1 VDITK
6 EGGMEEEKEQFSK
19 IIVMLIVIMNIWFTV
34 AVLSVFAKTGSE
46 PVTLVT
52 AFFAFTTG
60 ELWLMASIKKTKVVK
75 QKRSEVYGN
84 LKDGLGEKIDK

>member
-1 VDITK
+1 
-6 EGGMEEEKEQFSK
+6 MEDDKKQFSK
-19 IIVMLIVIMNIWFTV
+19 VIVLLIIILNVWFTV
-34 AVLSVFAKTGSE
+34 AVLSVFAKTGVE
-46 PVTLVT
+46 PTALVA
-52 AFFAFTTG
+52 AFFSFTTG

>member
-1 VDITK
+1 
-6 EGGMEEEKEQFSK
+6 MENEDRVQFSK
-19 IIVMLIVIMNIWFTV
+19 VIVMLIVIMNIWFTV

-60 ELWLMASIKKTKVVK
+60 ELWLMASIKKTKVSK
-75 QKRSEVYGN
+75 IQRSDKYN
-84 LKDGLGEKIDK
+84 DIKSGLNQEADK

>member
-1 VDITK
+1 
-6 EGGMEEEKEQFSK
+6 MEDDKKQFSK
-19 IIVMLIVIMNIWFTV
+19 VIVLLIIILNVWFTV
-34 AVLSVFAKTGSE
+34 AVLGVFAKTGVE
-46 PVTLVT
+46 PVALVA
-52 AFFAFTTG
+52 AFFSFTTG

>member
-1 VDITK
+1 
-6 EGGMEEEKEQFSK
+6 MEDNKKQFSK
-19 IIVMLIVIMNIWFTV
+19 VIVLLIIILNVWFTV
-34 AVLSVFAKTGSE
+34 AVLSVFAKTGVE
-46 PVTLVT
+46 PTALVA
-52 AFFAFTTG
+52 AFFSFTTG